1 MTRAG
6 SEPGE
11 SGWSG
16 SLRLELQKAV
26 ESIAELKNSLIER
39 EREIAQ
45 KSRLEILGEL
55 GLGFAHEIK
64 NPIAAM
70 TTYLDLLDGSLTGDK
85 QKQLLRK
92 IRYSVA
98 EIDTI
103 TNNMLL
109 YSKEL
114 RPQPA
119 NVDVAALVRDVI
131 SLLEVGI
138 SRKQLRIET
147 SIRAGSVRAD
157 RELLKR
163 SVVNLLANAI
173 DACDTGGSIM
183 LETFDRDGRWC
194 LAVEDSGGGVSD
206 PANLFKPFHTS
217 KTKGMG
223 LGLAL
228 VKKFIEAHRGTVGLT
243 KPRRLRGA
251 RFEIDLPG

>member
-1 MTRAG
+1 MPA
-6 SEPGE
+6 E
-11 SGWSG
+11 SDQSG
-16 SLRLELQKAV
+16 SLKVELQRVV
-26 ESIAELKNSLIER
+26 ESIAELKNSLVER

-55 GLGFAHEIK
+55 GLGFAHEVK
-64 NPIAAM
+64 NPLAAL
-70 TTYLDLLDGSLTGDK
+70 TTYLDLLGGSIIDEK

-92 IRYSVA
+92 MRLSVA

-114 RPQPA
+114 RPQQTTI
-119 NVDVAALVRDVI
+119 DVPALVRDVI

-138 SRKQLRIET
+138 SRKQLKIET
-147 SIRAGSVRAD
+147 SVKASSVMAD

-163 SVVNLLANAI
+163 AVVNLLANAI
-173 DACDTGGSIM
+173 DACDMGGSIV
-183 LETFDRDGRWC
+183 LEAFDRDGRWC
-194 LAVEDSGGGVSD
+194 LAVEDSGGGISD
-206 PANLFKPFHTS
+206 PTNLFKPFHTS

-243 KPRRLRGA
+243 APLRLKGA
-251 RFEIDLPG
+251 RFELALPKP